1 MMKNSTYSFIEDG
14 FKSAGP
20 FFSSEKTRELHRQAL
35 NSRNFRDIFL
45 DETEFRAAP
54 KFTGVNPRPG
64 RNLLEKLDSNFIFG
78 DERFQAE
85 MAKVLGPRWRILD
98 HKFVMGVPDEYLPQ
112 WVRDDCKGRFVANLG
127 CYVKEQYRDFTYFRG
142 IDFHQDI
149 IDFPDRES
157 DFITA
162 YIYLDDV
169 MSNCSPL
176 YVLPKSHQL
185 GASVFPHKIEKDA
198 TGNFGYENDFGGKGN
213 YECLQLTG
221 PAGSLYYWHADTLHG
236 TQPHVDE
243 QPRISVRILAEKN
256 SKAASGCELD
266 EANARLNGPLSL
278 TKTRQDLD
286 ERGKATIRGNKI
298 NQLI

>member
-1 MMKNSTYSFIEDG
+1 MKNSTYGFVDDG
-14 FKSAGP
+14 FKAVGQVFPADKS
-20 FFSSEKTRELHRQAL
+20 RELHRQAL

-45 DETEFRAAP
+45 DEAEFRRAP

-64 RNLLEKLDSNFIFG
+64 RNLLEKLDSEFIFG

-85 MAKVLGPRWRILD
+85 MAKVLGPRWRVLD
-98 HKFVMGVPDEYLPQ
+98 YKFVMGVPDEYLPE
-112 WVRDDCKGRFVANLG
+112 WVKEECKGRFVANLG

-162 YIYLDDV
+162 YVYLDDV
-169 MSNCSPL
+169 DSHCSPL
-176 YVLPKSHQL
+176 YVLPKTHEL

-198 TGNFGYENDFGGKGN
+198 TGNFRYENDFGAAST

-221 PAGSLYYWHADTLHG
+221 TAGSLYYWHADTLHG
-236 TQPHVDE
+236 TQPHEDE
-243 QPRISVRILAEKN
+243 RPRISVRILAEKN
-256 SKAASGCELD
+256 SKSTSGCELD

-286 ERGKATIRGNKI
+286 ERGKATITGNII
-298 NQLI
+298 NKLI